1 MKNLINSWTRTAP
14 QLPPWSSQSVSA
26 RRPVELFSQ
35 AFYLTWPSTAL
46 AQNHRTI
53 DYGSQQSPSN
63 NIRSDLFSFRGLL
76 HSRTSSKS
84 VLAEFTIKPDA
95 VLPGSFKRHG
105 IRTPIWFPDRN
116 WSFKNDEKFWG
127 GKKNKK
133 SPKHM
138 HSKRTF
144 IFKCDIF
151 LETPAE
157 ICCPA
162 HSVCSVW
169 ALGATALLIKAD
181 FSFL

>member
-127 GKKNKK
+127 GGKKNPQNTCTA
-133 SPKHM
+133 SVLL
-138 HSKRTF
+138 F
-144 IFKCDIF
+144 LNAIFF
-151 LETPAE
+151 WRPQQRYA
-157 ICCPA
+157 
-162 HSVCSVW
+162 
-169 ALGATALLIKAD
+169 ALRAARGLRGLYIIIYRAVHV
-181 FSFL
+181 